1 MAADT
6 PREDIWVV
14 LPSLNPSE
22 SFDRVV
28 DGVLAAGFR
37 HLLIVDDGSRPENK
51 AHFERAA
58 AYPECTVLTHEVNR
72 GKGAALK
79 TAFAYLADNCPEAY
93 GAVTIDGD
101 GQHLTGDIVRCAAA
115 LGDPNTLVMGCRDFS
130 APGIPARSRSGNRI
144 TSTVFRLLCG
154 IRLSDTQTGLRGIPA
169 ALFPRLLTV
178 RGGRFEY
185 ETNMLLE
192 LSRRGVKL
200 LEVPIETV
208 YEDDNSESHF
218 RPVRDSL
225 RIYRFVILY
234 AISSFSG
241 SLADLLV
248 FYIARRLL
256 EAGPV
261 ADGNMTAVRA
271 VLIATVIAR
280 AVSSFLNFN
289 LNNKMVFNGRGD
301 YGKMLLR
308 YYCLAVPVM
317 LASAGL
323 VALLSGLA
331 GTGASVLTTCI
342 KFVVDV
348 CLFFLSFRIQQ
359 TWVFREEK
367 ETDNRPE

>member
-1 MAADT
+1 MSEAA
-6 PREDIWVV
+6 PRADIWVI
-14 LPSLNPSE
+14 LPSLNPSD

-28 DGVLAAGFR
+28 DGVLSAGFS

-51 AHFERAA
+51 AHFRRAEA
-58 AYPECTVLTHEVNR
+58 FPQCTVLTHEVNR

-79 TAFAYLADNCPEAY
+79 TAFSYLADRCPDAR

-101 GQHLTGDIVRCAAA
+101 GQHLTADILRCAAA
-115 LGDPNTLVMGCRDFS
+115 IDGPDTLVMGCRDFS
-130 APGIPARSRSGNRI
+130 APDIPPRSRIGNRV
-144 TSTVFRLLCG
+144 TSTVFRVLCG
-154 IRLSDTQTGLRGIPA
+154 IRLSDTQTGLRGVPA

-178 RGGRFEY
+178 RGDRFEY

-192 LSRRGVKL
+192 LTRNGVKL
-200 LEVPIETV
+200 LEIPIETV

-234 AISSFSG
+234 ALSSLSG

-256 EAGPV
+256 EGGPV
-261 ADGNMTAVRA
+261 VDGNMTAGSA
-271 VLIATVIAR
+271 VLLATVIAR

-289 LNNKMVFNGRGD
+289 LNNRMVFHGRAD
-301 YGKMLLR
+301 YGRMLAR

-331 GTGASVLTTCI
+331 GTGASLLTTLI
-342 KFVVDV
+342 KFVVDI

-359 TWVFREEK
+359 TWVFRENKEK
-367 ETDNRPE
+367 TSE